1 MRTFYVDNQK
11 HKELFNLYSVTVKDI
26 LQKNI
31 DYNNEINNVLDQ
43 YVAKYSEYIN
53 NPHTESYPTNFLVQ
67 LVTNI
72 ILINDNKYKKSI
84 IDLYGNDNLNKYFS
98 FKTRVLNIEV
108 ELNEDTLTKDD
119 KDNLNLE
126 LIDINDKILEF
137 EQSEKMMLEEN
148 A

>member
-1 MRTFYVDNQK
+1 M
-11 HKELFNLYSVTVKDI
+11 
-26 LQKNI
+26 
-31 DYNNEINNVLDQ
+31 
-43 YVAKYSEYIN
+43 
-53 NPHTESYPTNFLVQ
+53 
-67 LVTNI
+67 
-72 ILINDNKYKKSI
+72 
-84 IDLYGNDNLNKYFS
+84 NKYFS
-98 FKTRVLNIEV
+98 FKTRVLSIEV